1 MAGTV
6 PEAAQSDTLTEMI
19 AHIMGNWYMR
29 LISSNFTP
37 GPTTTLASLLAIEAS
52 FTGYAPAPL
61 TTWSA
66 PSIDGTTASIST
78 NTQGVFTGT
87 GVGGTGNLYGY
98 FLCNSAAT
106 EFYLVEKFGGAP
118 LSQAQNVA
126 FEVDVTYSLITR
138 F

>member
-6 PEAAQSDTLTEMI
+6 PEAGEIDTLTDMI
-19 AHIMGNWYMR
+19 SSMLGNWYMR

-37 GPTTTLASLLAIEAS
+37 GTGTTLASLLAIEAS
-52 FTGYAPAPL
+52 FTGYTPAAL

-66 PSIDGTTASIST
+66 PSIDGTTAAISV
-78 NTQGVFTGT
+78 NTQGQFTGT

-98 FLCNSAAT
+98 FLTNSGGT
-106 EFYLVEKFGGAP
+106 KLYGCEKFSGAP
-118 LSQAQNVA
+118 ISEAQNVTL
-126 FEVDVTYSLITR
+126 EIDETYSLITR